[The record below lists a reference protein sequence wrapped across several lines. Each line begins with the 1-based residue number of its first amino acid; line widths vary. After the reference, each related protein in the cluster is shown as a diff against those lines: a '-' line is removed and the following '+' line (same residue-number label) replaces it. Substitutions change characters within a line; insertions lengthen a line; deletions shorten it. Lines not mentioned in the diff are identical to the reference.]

1 MDNTLIKTAGGNQ
14 PTALARDYFKKI
26 YATHTPKPF
35 EMPTS
40 VERVNV
46 NQFELENNHILL
58 RANDFTPEKDV
69 KTELFSR
76 FNLPKTV
83 PMEYFLKP
91 INLVGFVEN
100 GKAVLKFTATNAQD
114 YMIFKTTPS
123 GTNLLKT
130 INSQSGAVTFFDD
143 MPLNQKVQYFVV
155 AKAPNGQETTSQTI
169 TLIST
174 NDAPKAKWYI

>member
-1 MDNTLIKTAGGNQ
+1 
-14 PTALARDYFKKI
+14 
-26 YATHTPKPF
+26 
-35 EMPTS
+35 
-40 VERVNV
+40 
-46 NQFELENNHILL
+46 
-58 RANDFTPEKDV
+58 
-69 KTELFSR
+69 
-76 FNLPKTV
+76 
-83 PMEYFLKP
+83 MEYFLKP

-114 YMIFKTTPS
+114 YMIFKTAPS